1 MIYFLAGVAAIAGL
15 LFGYDEGVIAV
26 ASPSLQHTFPM
37 SPLEDGFTTAA
48 VPLGALVGAILAG
61 KLTQALGR
69 RRVLMMAAGLFA
81 VGAVVAAIV
90 GAVWMLMV
98 ARLVL
103 GLAIGVAAVVA
114 PLFIAEAAPL
124 RIRGALVST
133 YQLAI
138 TAGIVLSY
146 LTGLLLGGE
155 DTWRIMF
162 ALGAVPGIVF
172 LIGLVFLPES
182 PRWLVLKGRDADATA
197 SMRRLRGPGAD
208 VAGEVAAIRA
218 NVEAEHRTAERAP
231 SVLAPWV
238 RPALVIGTVLFF
250 LQQLSGINAVIYY
263 APTIFQHAGLDG
275 HTTQVMAT
283 VGVGIVNFAVTIL
296 AMGLI
301 DRLGRRPLLIIGF
314 IGTAVTL
321 LVIAVAVVEQ
331 DIFPSWIIVVALLLY
346 IASFAISL
354 GPLPHLMMSEV
365 FPLSVRGAG
374 MSISS
379 CSNWGFNFIVVF
391 LFPLMLATIGLAGAF
406 TLFAIVC
413 LGGILFT
420 MALLPE
426 TRGVSLEQIEAHLRA
441 GEPLS
446 ALGTRPAIA
455 VAGGTRR

>member
-1 MIYFLAGVAAIAGL
+1 
-15 LFGYDEGVIAV
+15 
-26 ASPSLQHTFPM
+26 
-37 SPLEDGFTTAA
+37 
-48 VPLGALVGAILAG
+48 
-61 KLTQALGR
+61 
-69 RRVLMMAAGLFA
+69 
-81 VGAVVAAIV
+81 
-90 GAVWMLMV
+90 
-98 ARLVL
+98 
-103 GLAIGVAAVVA
+103 
-114 PLFIAEAAPL
+114 
-124 RIRGALVST
+124 
-133 YQLAI
+133 
-138 TAGIVLSY
+138 
-146 LTGLLLGGE
+146 
-155 DTWRIMF
+155 
-162 ALGAVPGIVF
+162 
-172 LIGLVFLPES
+172 
-182 PRWLVLKGRDADATA
+182 
-197 SMRRLRGPGAD
+197 
-208 VAGEVAAIRA
+208 
-218 NVEAEHRTAERAP
+218 
-231 SVLAPWV
+231 
-238 RPALVIGTVLFF
+238 
-250 LQQLSGINAVIYY
+250 
-263 APTIFQHAGLDG
+263 
-275 HTTQVMAT
+275 
-283 VGVGIVNFAVTIL
+283 
-296 AMGLI
+296 MGLI

-446 ALGTRPAIA
+446 ALGTANAA
-455 VAGGTRR
+455 VAPTVG